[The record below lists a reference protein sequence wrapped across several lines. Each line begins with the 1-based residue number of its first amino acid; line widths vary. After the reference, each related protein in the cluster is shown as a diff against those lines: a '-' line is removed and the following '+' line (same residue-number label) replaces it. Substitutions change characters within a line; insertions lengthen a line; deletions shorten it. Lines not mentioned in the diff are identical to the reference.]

1 MKALA
6 AAFAA
11 VSLSVLC
18 AEPISARGTR
28 GSGQSGRAGLSHF
41 SGRPAHSGGSPA
53 HFGRSGRA
61 SNLGGHPFH
70 GHRFGHHRRF
80 EHKRFFLRHHHIG
93 RHGFFLHHPFGFRS
107 RFFGQ
112 HVIGVAPSSAVIWR
126 YPEVPSRAVPVDV
139 ARRDSRDLY
148 GERPL
153 ITLML
158 RHSAELGLSPDQL
171 QSLEELRTNF
181 QREAVRHEAD
191 IRIAEMELATLLQ
204 VKPAD
209 LEQIK
214 TKLQEIERLRL
225 DLRFARIRT
234 IEQGKARL
242 SPEQWAKFQ
251 ILIGESPYSHSETE
265 LQEPGGEQ
273 S

>member
-1 MKALA
+1 MKALV
-6 AAFAA
+6 AAFVA

-18 AEPISARGTR
+18 AGQVSARGMR
-28 GSGQSGRAGLSHF
+28 GSGQSGRAGLSHS
-41 SGRPAHSGGSPA
+41 SGRPAHPSGLPA
-53 HFGRSGRA
+53 HFGRSGVHLK
-61 SNLGGHPFH
+61 SGGHPFH
-70 GHRFGHHRRF
+70 GHRFGHHRHF

-93 RHGFFLHHPFGFRS
+93 RHGLFLHHPFGFRS

-112 HVIGVAPSSAVIWR
+112 HIIGVAPSSAVIWP
-126 YPEVPSRAVPVDV
+126 YPEMPNLTIPGEVSHWHV
-139 ARRDSRDLY
+139 RDPH

-158 RHSAELGLSPDQL
+158 RHGAELGLSPDQL
-171 QSLEELRTNF
+171 QSLEELRIGF

-191 IRIAEMELATLLQ
+191 IRIAETELAALLQ

-209 LEQIK
+209 LEQVK
-214 TKLQEIERLRL
+214 TKLQEIERSRL

-234 IEQGKARL
+234 IEQGKALL

-251 ILIGESPYSHSETE
+251 ILLGEP
-265 LQEPGGEQ
+265 P
-273 S
+273 